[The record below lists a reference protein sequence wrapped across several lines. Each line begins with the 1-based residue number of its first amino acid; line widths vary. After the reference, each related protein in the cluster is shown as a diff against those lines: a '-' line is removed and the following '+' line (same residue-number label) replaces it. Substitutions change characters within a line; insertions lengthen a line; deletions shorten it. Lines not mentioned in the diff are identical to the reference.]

1 MPVMNGYD
9 ATIQIRNFEQKEGL
23 RHTPII
29 ALTAA
34 DNLDTKSHCLSVGM
48 YEHIQTK
55 SQLQS

>member
-29 ALTAA
+29 ALTAS

-48 YEHIQTK
+48 
-55 SQLQS
+55 